1 MRVWY
6 IIKHKAAST
15 VHLCRYVRSE
25 GIRIRCHVH
34 AFDTMGMHAHV
45 VPAVVV
51 DDSVDDDDPVVMVVF
66 CDVDAASPFWCAPVV
81 WHATW

>member
-1 MRVWY
+1 M
-6 IIKHKAAST
+6 
-15 VHLCRYVRSE
+15 
-25 GIRIRCHVH
+25 H